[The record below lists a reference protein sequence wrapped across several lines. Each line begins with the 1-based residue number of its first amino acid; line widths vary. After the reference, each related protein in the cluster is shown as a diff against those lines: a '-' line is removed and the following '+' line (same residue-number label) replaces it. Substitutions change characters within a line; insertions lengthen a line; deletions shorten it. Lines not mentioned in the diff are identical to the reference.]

1 MGAFLSSAAIA
12 SRQFKRS
19 QTVSEEELIRGISAF
34 VCLCV
39 CVCVCVCVLFCYDTK
54 EAV

>member
-19 QTVSEEELIRGISAF
+19 QTVSEEELIRGISAENVCVF

-39 CVCVCVCVLFCYDTK
+39 CVCGS
-54 EAV
+54 